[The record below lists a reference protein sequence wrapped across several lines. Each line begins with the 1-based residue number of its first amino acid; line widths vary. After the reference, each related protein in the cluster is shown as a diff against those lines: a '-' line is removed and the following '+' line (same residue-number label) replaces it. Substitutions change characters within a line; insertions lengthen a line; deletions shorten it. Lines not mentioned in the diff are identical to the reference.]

1 MPKALEVCCEKE
13 IYLDPEMEK
22 DLRDRLSRVCGHIE
36 GIKRMLA
43 NHESCDDLLVQ
54 LGAVSAALNQVTIK
68 LLEGHMETCVRESV
82 EKGEGVE
89 ALYRLKSALA
99 KVIR

>member
-1 MPKALEVCCEKE
+1 MPKAPEICCETE
-13 IYLDPEMEK
+13 TYLTSEVEK

-68 LLEGHMETCVRESV
+68 LIEGHMETCVRESV